1 MRASIGT
8 FFERRLP
15 LPFETGIIINIDLVP
30 YFGNVKKA
38 LANSVDPDETPHD
51 AASHQGLRCLLKGI
65 SVMLDGQ
72 ELLKYDSVVNPSLA
86 RKVAFWF
93 GTSADYAMI
102 RRIEFTKTP

>member
-1 MRASIGT
+1 MRASIGK

-30 YFGNVKKA
+30 YFGNA
-38 LANSVDPDETPHD
+38 L
-51 AASHQGLRCLLKGI
+51 K
-65 SVMLDGQ
+65 VMLDGQ

-102 RRIEFTKTP
+102 RRIEVTKNP